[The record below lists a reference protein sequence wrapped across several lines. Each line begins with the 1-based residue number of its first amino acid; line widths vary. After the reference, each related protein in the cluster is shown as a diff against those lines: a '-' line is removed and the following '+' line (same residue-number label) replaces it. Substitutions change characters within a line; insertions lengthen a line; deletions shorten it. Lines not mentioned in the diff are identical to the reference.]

1 MPATACI
8 TRLAPSPT
16 GALHLGN
23 AQSFLINW
31 ALARRNGWKLLLR
44 VEDLDT
50 PRTKPDA
57 DRQALEDLRW
67 LGLDWDEG
75 PVYQSAD
82 LRPYRKALERLKRA
96 GLVYP
101 CRCTRRDLI
110 ESASAPH
117 GDAHELRYPG
127 TCRPPNGPAD
137 ESGCAWRLV
146 VSDET
151 VEFVDQIR
159 GPRSVCPAHQVG
171 DFVVWTKAD
180 LPSYQLAVVVDDA
193 ASGVSDVV
201 RGDDLIDST
210 GRQILLYRL
219 LSLGPPPRYW
229 HLPMVVGP
237 DGRRLA
243 KRHGDTRI
251 AAFREAGCTPQQVIG
266 LIGNLLGLEAKP
278 EPMVLGEF
286 LQRLRPER
294 LPAGPITLTQ
304 HHLEVLGTA

>member
-1 MPATACI
+1 MSASDCI

-31 ALARRNGWKLLLR
+31 ALARRFGWKILLR
-44 VEDLDT
+44 IDDLDT
-50 PRTKPDA
+50 PRTKPNA

-67 LGLDWDEG
+67 LGVDWDEG

-82 LRPYRKALERLKRA
+82 LRPYREALEQLKRL

-101 CRCTRRDLI
+101 CRCTRGDLI

-117 GDAHELRYPG
+117 GDSHELRYPG

-137 ESGCAWRLV
+137 DSGCAWRLIV
-146 VSDET
+146 PEET
-151 VEFVDQIR
+151 VEFVDQIQGR
-159 GPRSVCPAHQVG
+159 KSICPAQQVG
-171 DFVVWTKAD
+171 DFVIWTKAG
-180 LPSYQLAVVVDDA
+180 LPSYQLAVVLDDA

-219 LSLGPPPRYW
+219 LGVGPTPRYW

-243 KRHGDTRI
+243 KRHGDTRL

-266 LIGNLLGLEAKP
+266 LIANLLGLEAKP
-278 EPMVLGEF
+278 EPMPLKVF
-286 LQRLRPER
+286 LERLRPER
-294 LPAGPITLTQ
+294 LPVGPITLTPKQ
-304 HHLEVLGTA
+304 LEVLGTA